1 MMRAR
6 KGRFASWVGDN
17 DKNDHTTNDNDKIA
31 EKIIIIH
38 FKTRNRRVM
47 MHRCQYTIVAKR
59 RKTRAYKSSFGIIC
73 IPNHIPYIPHQ
84 QKRELI

>member
-1 MMRAR
+1 MRAR

-31 EKIIIIH
+31 EKKKIVH

-47 MHRCQYTIVAKR
+47 MNRCQYTIIVAKR
-59 RKTRAYKSSFGIIC
+59 RTKRAYKSSFEIFAYRTTYHTY
-73 IPNHIPYIPHQ
+73 HIN
-84 QKRELI
+84 ENEN

>member
-1 MMRAR
+1 MRAR

-31 EKIIIIH
+31 EKKNHHTSKLEIAE
-38 FKTRNRRVM
+38 FM

-59 RKTRAYKSSFGIIC
+59 RTTRAYKSSFEFFC
-73 IPNHIPYIPHQ
+73 IPYHIPYIPHQ
-84 QKRELI
+84 RKRELI